1 MKSWLKWIRFALG
14 LASMGFLLGLAQT
27 QPNPHKTTAVVE
39 WNDNDTLEL
48 IDYQTV
54 LSLTK
59 AFISDANTWPRID
72 SIEDRL
78 SRFPSI
84 EGAEASVGINGNVR
98 IQINQRDPLL
108 RLIDSLGHQQYL
120 DKKKQ
125 LFPALV
131 GIPAKLPVVT
141 GLPLL
146 PQLAKDSAT
155 MSDLMALATALYAD
169 PFWWNFADQVALK
182 PQVGFVISPKLG
194 SHLIVLGTTKEIAG
208 KLNKLRIFYRHGL
221 HPSDWNTYSVIDAR
235 FKGQVVCQPRIVNLE
250 KPDTLSTPDSTLTL
264 SNTL

>member
-1 MKSWLKWIRFALG
+1 MKKWLKWIRFALG

-27 QPNPHKTTAVVE
+27 QPNRHKTTAVVE
-39 WNDNDTLEL
+39 WSDNDTLEL

-54 LSLTK
+54 QALT
-59 AFISDANTWPRID
+59 AEFISNPNAWPRID

-84 EGAEASVGINGNVR
+84 EGAQASVGINGMVR
-98 IQINQRDPLL
+98 IRINQRDPLL

-120 DKKKQ
+120 DKQKQ

-131 GIPAKLPVVT
+131 GIPAQLPVVT

-146 PQLAKDSAT
+146 PKLPQDSTT
-155 MSDLMALATALYAD
+155 MADLMALATALYAD
-169 PFWWNFADQVALK
+169 PFWWNFTDQVAIT

-194 SHLIVLGTTKEIAG
+194 NHQIILGSANELIG

-221 HPSDWNTYSVIDAR
+221 QPSDWNTYSVIDAR
-235 FKGQVVCQPRIVNLE
+235 FKGQIVCQPLRVQPE
-250 KPDTLSTPDSTLTL
+250 KVDTLINPDSTHTL

>member
-1 MKSWLKWIRFALG
+1 MKKWLKWIRFALG
-14 LASMGFLLGLAQT
+14 LASMGFLLGIAQT
-27 QPNPHKTTAVVE
+27 QPHPHKTTAVVE

-54 LSLTK
+54 LSLTGE
-59 AFISDANTWPRID
+59 FISNPNSWPRID

-84 EGAEASVGINGNVR
+84 EVAQASVGINGNVR

-146 PQLAKDSAT
+146 AQLPKDSTT

-169 PFWWNFADQVALK
+169 HFWWNFTDQVAIK

-194 SHLIVLGTTKEIAG
+194 SHQIVLGSAKELSG

-221 HPSDWNTYSVIDAR
+221 HPSDWNSYSVIDAR
-235 FKGQVVCQPRIVNLE
+235 FKGQVVCQPRMVQPE
-250 KPDTLSTPDSTLTL
+250 QVDTLSSPDSTLTL